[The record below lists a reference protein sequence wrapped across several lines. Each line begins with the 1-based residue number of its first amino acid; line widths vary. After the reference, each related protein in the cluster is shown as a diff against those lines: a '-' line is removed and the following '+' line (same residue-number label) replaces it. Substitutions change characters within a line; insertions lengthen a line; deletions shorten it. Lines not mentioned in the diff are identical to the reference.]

1 MLRKRRQAKKNS
13 SGSLPPLVGL
23 FRSSRDNLLD
33 SAFQNVSVLFKET
46 RTERIFVYFWS
57 VDQYKRMADKAY
69 SAFTDQ
75 ELLDEAK
82 KLKPYT
88 LLNAFLVGFLAGI
101 ILFSVYY
108 SAYGITLLITLFL
121 IYKFVNEPKN
131 QKVKELKKI
140 LKERNLK

>member
-1 MLRKRRQAKKNS
+1 
-13 SGSLPPLVGL
+13 
-23 FRSSRDNLLD
+23 
-33 SAFQNVSVLFKET
+33 
-46 RTERIFVYFWS
+46 
-57 VDQYKRMADKAY
+57 MADKAY
-69 SAFTDQ
+69 SALTDQ

-108 SAYGITLLITLFL
+108 SAYGISLLIPLFF
-121 IYKFVNEPKN
+121 IYKFVNDPKN
-131 QKVKELKKI
+131 QKAKELKKI